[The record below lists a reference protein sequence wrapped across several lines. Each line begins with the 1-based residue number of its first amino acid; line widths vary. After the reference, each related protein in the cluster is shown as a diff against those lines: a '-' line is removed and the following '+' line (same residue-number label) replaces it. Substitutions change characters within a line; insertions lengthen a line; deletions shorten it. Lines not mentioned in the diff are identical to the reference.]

1 MLEPISYDSEF
12 LPGITIIVIFSDNPQ
27 YEQILPM
34 FQEYGYGFM
43 IPNKNLILING
54 EEILNNYSDD
64 LLKFIEAHEIAHVL
78 LNHDGPRNEEEELD
92 ADLVA
97 YVLLKQKDKIGAI
110 KTLLKHFKN
119 RHGLKFD
126 EKLLKRVKNRF

>member
-1 MLEPISYDSEF
+1 LSEPISYDSEF
-12 LPGITIIVIFSDNPQ
+12 LPGVTIIVIFSDNTQ
-27 YEQILPM
+27 YEQISPM

-126 EKLLKRVKNRF
+126 EKLLKRVENRF

>member
-1 MLEPISYDSEF
+1 LSEPISYDSEF
-12 LPGITIIVIFSDNPQ
+12 LPGVTIIVIFSDNPQ

-54 EEILNNYSDD
+54 EEILTNYSDD

-92 ADLVA
+92 ADLGA

-126 EKLLKRVKNRF
+126 EKLLKRVENRF

>member
-1 MLEPISYDSEF
+1 MSEPISYDSEF
-12 LPGITIIVIFSDNPQ
+12 LPGVTIIVIFSDNPQ

-92 ADLVA
+92 ADLGA

-126 EKLLKRVKNRF
+126 EKLLKRVENL

>member
-1 MLEPISYDSEF
+1 MSEPISYDSEF
-12 LPGITIIVIFSDNPQ
+12 LPGVTIIVIFSDNPQ

-78 LNHDGPRNEEEELD
+78 LNHNGPRNEEEELD
-92 ADLVA
+92 ADLGA
-97 YVLLKQKDKIGAI
+97 YVLLKQKDKVGAI

-119 RHGLKFD
+119 RHGIKFD
-126 EKLLKRVKNRF
+126 EKLLKRVENRF

>member
-1 MLEPISYDSEF
+1 LLEPISYDSEF

-126 EKLLKRVKNRF
+126 EKLLKRVENRF

>member
-1 MLEPISYDSEF
+1 
-12 LPGITIIVIFSDNPQ
+12 
-27 YEQILPM
+27 M

-78 LNHDGPRNEEEELD
+78 LNHNGPRNEEEELD
-92 ADLVA
+92 ADLGA

-126 EKLLKRVKNRF
+126 EKLLKRVENRF

>member
-1 MLEPISYDSEF
+1 LSEPISYDSEF
-12 LPGITIIVIFSDNPQ
+12 LPGVTIIVIFSDNPQ

-110 KTLLKHFKN
+110 KTLLKYFKN

-126 EKLLKRVKNRF
+126 EKLLKRVENRF

>member
-126 EKLLKRVKNRF
+126 EKLLKRVETRF

>member
-1 MLEPISYDSEF
+1 LSEPISYDSEF
-12 LPGITIIVIFSDNPQ
+12 LPGVTIIVIFSDNPQ

-78 LNHDGPRNEEEELD
+78 LNHNGPRNEEEELD
-92 ADLVA
+92 ADLGA

-126 EKLLKRVKNRF
+126 EKLLKRVENRF

>member
-1 MLEPISYDSEF
+1 MSEPISYDSEF
-12 LPGITIIVIFSDNPQ
+12 LPGVTIIVIFSDNPQ

-126 EKLLKRVKNRF
+126 EKLLKRVENRF

>member
-1 MLEPISYDSEF
+1 LSEPISYDSEF
-12 LPGITIIVIFSDNPQ
+12 LPGVTIIVIFSDNPQ

-54 EEILNNYSDD
+54 EEILTNYSDD

-92 ADLVA
+92 ADLGA
-97 YVLLKQKDKIGAI
+97 YVLLKQKDKVGAI

-119 RHGLKFD
+119 RHGIKFD
-126 EKLLKRVKNRF
+126 EKLLKRVENRF

>member
-1 MLEPISYDSEF
+1 MSEPISYDSEF

-64 LLKFIEAHEIAHVL
+64 LLKFIEAHEIAQVL

-126 EKLLKRVKNRF
+126 EKLLKRVENRF

>member
-1 MLEPISYDSEF
+1 MSEPISYDSEF

-126 EKLLKRVKNRF
+126 EKLLKRVENRF

>member
-1 MLEPISYDSEF
+1 MSEPISYDSEF
-12 LPGITIIVIFSDNPQ
+12 LPGVTIIVIFSDNPQ

-54 EEILNNYSDD
+54 EEILTNYSDD

-92 ADLVA
+92 ADLGA
-97 YVLLKQKDKIGAI
+97 YVLLKQKDKVGAI

-119 RHGLKFD
+119 RHGIKFD
-126 EKLLKRVKNRF
+126 EKLLKRVENRF

>member
-12 LPGITIIVIFSDNPQ
+12 LHGVTIVVIFSDNPQ

-126 EKLLKRVKNRF
+126 EKLLKRVENRF

>member
-1 MLEPISYDSEF
+1 LSEPISYDSEF
-12 LPGITIIVIFSDNPQ
+12 LPGVTIIVIFSDNPQ

-54 EEILNNYSDD
+54 EEILTNYSDD

-92 ADLVA
+92 ADLGA
-97 YVLLKQKDKIGAI
+97 YVLLKQKDKVGAI

-126 EKLLKRVKNRF
+126 EKLLKRVENRF

>member
-1 MLEPISYDSEF
+1 MSEPISYDSEF
-12 LPGITIIVIFSDNPQ
+12 LPGVTIIVIFSDNPQ

-54 EEILNNYSDD
+54 EEILTNYSDD

-92 ADLVA
+92 ADLGA
-97 YVLLKQKDKIGAI
+97 YVLLKQKDKVGAI

-126 EKLLKRVKNRF
+126 EKLLKRVENRF

>member
-1 MLEPISYDSEF
+1 LSEPISYDSEF
-12 LPGITIIVIFSDNPQ
+12 LPGVTIIVIFSDNPQ

-92 ADLVA
+92 ADLGA

-126 EKLLKRVKNRF
+126 EKLLKRVENRF

>member
-1 MLEPISYDSEF
+1 MSEPISYDSEF
-12 LPGITIIVIFSDNPQ
+12 LPGVTIIVIFSDNPQ

-54 EEILNNYSDD
+54 EEILTNYSDD

-92 ADLVA
+92 ADLGA

-126 EKLLKRVKNRF
+126 EKLLKRVENRF

>member
-1 MLEPISYDSEF
+1 LSEPISYDSEF
-12 LPGITIIVIFSDNPQ
+12 LPGVTIIVIFSDNPQ

-78 LNHDGPRNEEEELD
+78 LNHNGPRNEEEELD
-92 ADLVA
+92 ADLGA
-97 YVLLKQKDKIGAI
+97 YVLLKQKDKTGAI

-126 EKLLKRVKNRF
+126 EKLLKRVENRF

>member
-1 MLEPISYDSEF
+1 LSEPISYDSEF
-12 LPGITIIVIFSDNPQ
+12 LPGVTIIVIFSDNPQ

-126 EKLLKRVKNRF
+126 EKLLKRVENRF

>member
-1 MLEPISYDSEF
+1 LSEPISYDSEF

-126 EKLLKRVKNRF
+126 EKLLKRVENRF

>member
-1 MLEPISYDSEF
+1 MSEPISYDSEF
-12 LPGITIIVIFSDNPQ
+12 LPGVTIIVIFSDNPQ

-110 KTLLKHFKN
+110 KTLLKYFKN

-126 EKLLKRVKNRF
+126 EKLLKRVENRF

>member
-126 EKLLKRVKNRF
+126 EKLLKRVENRF

>member
-43 IPNKNLILING
+43 IPNKNLILNNG

-119 RHGLKFD
+119 RHGLKFY
-126 EKLLKRVKNRF
+126 EKLLKRVENRF

>member
-1 MLEPISYDSEF
+1 LSEPISYDSEF
-12 LPGITIIVIFSDNPQ
+12 LPGVTIIVIFSDNPQ

-54 EEILNNYSDD
+54 EEILTNYSDD

-92 ADLVA
+92 ADLGA
-97 YVLLKQKDKIGAI
+97 YVLLKQKDKVGAI

-119 RHGLKFD
+119 RHEIKFD
-126 EKLLKRVKNRF
+126 EKLLKRVENRF

>member
-1 MLEPISYDSEF
+1 LSEPISYDSEF

-64 LLKFIEAHEIAHVL
+64 LLKFIEAHEIAQVL

-126 EKLLKRVKNRF
+126 EKLLKRVENRF